1 MYPDG
6 SWRPVAPQ
14 DSLLIRQ
21 YLQKQESANMPEDL
35 ELNEGE
41 EQHILIRRGYL
52 IRSRIAAQEKKVQH
66 EFRIATNAQ
75 FKATELLRVAEDNKD
90 VIEESRLTALRDG
103 YDASVNTLRNAKLN
117 QQAIKKLLTSADEIV
132 ENPLQI
138 TRRKLDQLET
148 KFNLYMAHYEPAANM
163 EADTEVTKT
172 TPNSPSTHN
181 APASSASTLLHGEAV
196 PGLLS
201 SNRSLE
207 SNPYQRKPY
216 ACQPILDSIDEASG
230 RKHVALAAEVIFT
243 HTDPDLRPFLKDRE
257 LITCTGSA
265 WKIGPFTY
273 LNIDFHISSSH
284 SQSNFGALASGSLF
298 RLKLLNGEFVSL
310 YNLKTDR
317 GHIDAYTG
325 DTVFS
330 GQYAL
335 GKDEI
340 KKLRAS
346 ELDKIRVLW
355 GTGYEDY
362 DVYNVDFFFN
372 QLDCL
377 TAH

>member
-1 MYPDG
+1 
-6 SWRPVAPQ
+6 
-14 DSLLIRQ
+14 
-21 YLQKQESANMPEDL
+21 
-35 ELNEGE
+35 
-41 EQHILIRRGYL
+41 
-52 IRSRIAAQEKKVQH
+52 
-66 EFRIATNAQ
+66 
-75 FKATELLRVAEDNKD
+75 
-90 VIEESRLTALRDG
+90 VIEESRLTALRDA
-103 YDASVNTLRNAKLN
+103 YDTSVNTLRNAKLN
-117 QQAIKKLLTSADEIV
+117 QQAIKKLLTAADEIV

-148 KFNLYMAHYEPAANM
+148 KFNLYMAHYEPAANAQPATDISKST
-163 EADTEVTKT
+163 ADLGKQ
-172 TPNSPSTHN
+172 HQ
-181 APASSASTLLHGEAV
+181 PASTGSALPPEEAA
-196 PGLLS
+196 PGKLS
-201 SNRSLE
+201 GNRSLE
-207 SNPYQRKPY
+207 SDPYKRKPY

-257 LITCTGSA
+257 LITCTGSV

-340 KKLRAS
+340 KKLRSS

-362 DVYNVDFFFN
+362 DVYNIDFFFN